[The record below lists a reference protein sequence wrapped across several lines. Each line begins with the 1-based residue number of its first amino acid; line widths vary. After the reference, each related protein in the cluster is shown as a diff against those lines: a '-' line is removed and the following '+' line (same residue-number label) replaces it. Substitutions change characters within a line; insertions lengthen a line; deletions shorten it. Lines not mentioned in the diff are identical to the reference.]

1 MKRITRLGALCL
13 AAALLA
19 GACGKDTPTSGLKQ
33 ETEVESQ
40 ASEQDT
46 TVSDQGTE
54 GSTEGSQ
61 SAELPTEVNTEPEE
75 FSIVDKIP
83 DKYLMAYKG
92 EKGTVESITYTAKD
106 YIGDGEGCEKK
117 AYVYLPAGYDEK
129 NKYNVMYLMH
139 GIGGSEREWEL
150 NKDGSKLR
158 RMLDN
163 LIGSG
168 EVEPFIVVTPNGRA
182 LGCEH
187 TDANNAFY
195 QFGYELR
202 NDLVPYI
209 ESHYATYGEYSE
221 AGYDLT
227 AARNHRAMA
236 GLSMGGMQTIN
247 IGLCE
252 CLDIIS
258 WFGAFSAAPT
268 SYPASKV
275 ASIVNESGYEVDY
288 FYNICGTDDGT
299 AYASASAA
307 AKTVDLICD
316 KLTAGENFTWQERSG
331 GHTFGIWHLGFY
343 NFAHIAFQEER

>member
-1 MKRITRLGALCL
+1 MRRIRQFGALCL
-13 AAALLA
+13 AAALLVT
-19 GACGKDTPTSGLKQ
+19 ACGQKTQGNEGQEPQTDMTEQTNAAESQTDGQGSPGSGQ
-33 ETEVESQ
+33 ETE
-40 ASEQDT
+40 T
-46 TVSDQGTE
+46 
-54 GSTEGSQ
+54 
-61 SAELPTEVNTEPEE
+61 PTEVNTEPEE
-75 FSIVDKIP
+75 FTITDKIP
-83 DKYLMAYKG
+83 DKYIMSYSG
-92 EKGTVESITYTAKD
+92 EKGTVETITYPAKD

-117 AYVYLPAGYDEK
+117 AYVYLPAGYDSGK
-129 NKYNVMYLMH
+129 KYNVMYLMH
-139 GIGGSEREWEL
+139 GIGGSENEWEL

-158 RMLDN
+158 KLLDN
-163 LIGSG
+163 LIGRG

-182 LGCEH
+182 LGCQH
-187 TDANNAFY
+187 TDATNAFY

-202 NDLVPYI
+202 NDLIPYI

-221 AGYDLT
+221 DGYDLT
-227 AARNHRAMA
+227 AARRHRAMA

-268 SYPASKV
+268 SYTAAKIAP
-275 ASIVNESGYEVDY
+275 IVDESEYEVDY
-288 FYNICGTDDGT
+288 LYNICGTDDGT

-307 AKTVDLICD
+307 AKTLDVICG

-343 NFAHIAFQEER
+343 NFAHIAFHEAE